1 MPVSKLVR
9 FKAELKAFTWFE
21 FHVIEYEIN
30 HFLVGPEGFVKQ
42 HRLLDEVPPA
52 VALDED
58 PKVALLQWVSK
69 GTGFAA
75 AVVLNH
81 DVPFQVGSP
90 FVVREWDDGVFGRW
104 CADAF
109 HVVDFGFGFEI
120 NDEVQDNGVDLPV
133 EGFDD
138 ADAVQARCG
147 VGMVDDR
154 TRGGETITKV
164 PRDEPTSVGGREE
177 EIVEN
182 VFNDHFLVV
191 VALVNF
197 NQHEDVR
204 TNRVVDSGREGRFF

>member
-1 MPVSKLVR
+1 MPVSELVR
-9 FKAELKAFTWFE
+9 FKAELKSFTWFK
-21 FHVIEYEIN
+21 FRVIEHEIN

-42 HRLLDEVPPA
+42 HRLLDEVGPA

-58 PKVALLQWVSK
+58 PKVALLQWISK
-69 GTGFAA
+69 GTGFTA

-81 DVPFQVGSP
+81 DIPLQVGSP
-90 FVVREWDDGVFGRW
+90 FMVRKWDDGVFGRG

-120 NDEVQDNGVDLPV
+120 DDEVQGNGVEHPV

-138 ADAVQARCG
+138 ADTVQARCG
-147 VGMVDDR
+147 VGMIDDR
-154 TRGGETITKV
+154 ARGGEAITKV
-164 PRDEPTSVGGREE
+164 PRDESTSVGGREE

-182 VFNDHFLVV
+182 VFNDDFLVV

-197 NQHEDVR
+197 NQNEDVR
-204 TNRVVDSGREGRFF
+204 SNRVVDSGRKGRFF